1 MILHEL
7 LISFDLRS
15 PRPQCRGVMC
25 LRWCLPRRA
34 QIGHSAALAL
44 FSKADIT
51 SARAFDHHGWK
62 ADIRSSRL
70 HIASPPTSDIRN
82 ATSKVA
88 TEIILQMDKS
98 WANFEILKGLIG
110 DRRSVRRG
118 HKQRSE
124 EVPKATSTR
133 PTSRDDALPVEQG
146 NGLDSAVFRFT
157 ERLLHEALSRVPPFP
172 RRCSLSNRAGCR

>member
-1 MILHEL
+1 
-7 LISFDLRS
+7 
-15 PRPQCRGVMC
+15 MC

-98 WANFEILKGLIG
+98 WANFEIL
-110 DRRSVRRG
+110 
-118 HKQRSE
+118 
-124 EVPKATSTR
+124 
-133 PTSRDDALPVEQG
+133 
-146 NGLDSAVFRFT
+146 
-157 ERLLHEALSRVPPFP
+157 
-172 RRCSLSNRAGCR
+172 